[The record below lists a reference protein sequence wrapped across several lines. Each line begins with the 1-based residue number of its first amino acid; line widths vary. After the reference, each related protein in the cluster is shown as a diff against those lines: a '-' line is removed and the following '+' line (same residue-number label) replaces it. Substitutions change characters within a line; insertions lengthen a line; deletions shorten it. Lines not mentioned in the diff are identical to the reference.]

1 MVLSQEK
8 TFPVIGMSCAAC
20 AGSVESVLM
29 HTEGVAKAE
38 VNFASNTVKV
48 NYAEVSEESL
58 KKALQDVGY
67 DLDIESEDVH
77 AASQEQAQMHYR
89 DLKKRTLFS
98 ALFSLP
104 VFILGMFFPEWSY
117 GSYLSAVLALPVLFV
132 WGRSFYSNAFK
143 QAKAGNANMDT
154 LVALSTGIAYFFS
167 LFNTLYPEFFESRG
181 LASHVYY
188 EAAVVIITFISLG
201 KTLEEK
207 AKSGTTAALEKL
219 MDLQVKKVFQIG
231 QEGLKEIDIQDLN
244 VGDLIRV
251 QPGNRIPVDGAVA
264 EGDSYVDESMLSGE
278 SLPVAK
284 QAGDAVYSGT
294 LNQKGSLDIRV
305 VQVGEETLLH
315 KIIRAVRDAQGS
327 KAPVQK
333 QVDKIASI
341 FVPTILVL
349 SLLTF
354 GVWYFSGVEE
364 AFSKALYTALAVLVI
379 ACPCALGLATPTA
392 IMVGI
397 GKGAEHNILI
407 RDAQSLEMAQEI
419 DTLVL
424 DKTGTITQG
433 KAQVNEVVWQQERGQ
448 LMEVLAAMEEHS
460 EHPMATA
467 LLRYAR
473 EQGAKSITVDHFE
486 SIQGKGICASY
497 QGHNYG
503 VGNAAL
509 IAERASSINLVNYQQ
524 DYPEKAGKT
533 RVYFFTEELILGHFD
548 IGDRLKEGSAEAI
561 QRLQEAGLE
570 LYILSGDNKTSTAYW
585 AHQLGIS
592 HYRAGVLPQD
602 KAQELKALQAQ
613 GKKVA
618 MIGDGINDSQAL
630 AEADL
635 SIAMGHGSDIAMDVA
650 QMTLMSSDLRSI
662 PKAFKLSKFILKGI
676 RQNLFWAFIYNLIGI
691 PIAAGILY
699 PWNGFL
705 LDPMIAGAAMAFSSV
720 SVVLNS
726 LRLKQVNLN

>member
-1 MVLSQEK
+1 MAKTQEQS
-8 TFPVIGMSCAAC
+8 FPVIGMSCAAC
-20 AGSVESVLM
+20 ATSVESILE
-29 HTEGVAKAE
+29 HTEGVEKAE

-48 NYAEVSEESL
+48 SYSGVSPETF
-58 KKALQDVGY
+58 KKALQDIGY

-77 AASQEQAQMHYR
+77 AASQEQAQKHYQE
-89 DLKKRTLFS
+89 LKRRTLFS

-104 VFILGMFFPEWSY
+104 VFVIGMFFSDWIY
-117 GSYLSAVLALPVLFV
+117 GPYISALLAVPVLFI
-132 WGRSFYSNAFK
+132 WGRSFYVNAFK
-143 QAKAGNANMDT
+143 QAKMAKANMDT
-154 LVALSTGIAYFFS
+154 LVALSTGIAFLFS
-167 LFNTLYPEFFESRG
+167 LFNTLYPSFFESRG
-181 LASHVYY
+181 IAAHVYY

-219 MDLQVKKVFQIG
+219 MNLQVKQAFKIKDQGLEEVSIDAI
-231 QEGLKEIDIQDLN
+231 QE
-244 VGDLIRV
+244 GDLIRV
-251 QPGNRIPVDGAVA
+251 QPGNRIPVDGLVKN
-264 EGDSYVDESMLSGE
+264 GDSYVDESMLSGE
-278 SLPVAK
+278 STPVAK
-284 QAGDAVYSGT
+284 SSGDAVYSGT
-294 LNQKGSLDIRV
+294 LNQKGSLDV
-305 VQVGEETLLH
+305 LVKELGEATLLH
-315 KIIRAVRDAQGS
+315 KIIKAVRDAQGS
-327 KAPVQK
+327 KAPVQN
-333 QVDKIASI
+333 QVDKIAAI
-341 FVPTILVL
+341 FVPTILAL
-349 SLLTF
+349 ALLTF

-407 RDAQSLEMAQEI
+407 RDAQSLEIAREI
-419 DTLVL
+419 DSLVL

-433 KAQVNEVVWQQERGQ
+433 KAQVSEAHWQSSSDSY
-448 LMEVLAAMEEHS
+448 LNLIASMEEHS

-473 EQGAKSITVDHFE
+473 ENGAKSADISAFN
-486 SIQGKGICASY
+486 SIQGMGISALHEGEKY
-497 QGHNYG
+497 HL
-503 VGNAAL
+503 GNAAL
-509 IAERASSINLVNYQQ
+509 VKQEGSEIDLAQYLKN
-524 DYPEKAGKT
+524 YPEQEGKS
-533 RVYFFTEELILGHFD
+533 RVYFFNPKTILAHFE
-548 IGDRLKEGSAEAI
+548 IGDSLKEGSAEAI
-561 QRLQEAGLE
+561 QALKAAGLE
-570 LYILSGDNKTSTAYW
+570 LYIFSGDNESSTAHW
-585 AHQLGIS
+585 AHQLGIEN
-592 HYRAGVLPQD
+592 YRAGVLPQD
-602 KAQELKALQAQ
+602 KASELKKLQQ
-613 GKKVA
+613 EGKKVA

-662 PKAFKLSKFILKGI
+662 PKAFKLSNFILKGI

-699 PWNGFL
+699 PINGFL

-726 LRLKQVNLN
+726 LRLRRIRI